1 MRNVSMDTHIK
12 AVGMINIVFGVLGLM
27 AAGIVFIAVA
37 GGGLL
42 SGDEEA
48 ILITSIVA
56 TSVSSIIAIFSIPEI
71 IVGWGILKMKSWG
84 RLLGII
90 IAILDLLALPIGT
103 AFGIYALWVLMNEE
117 TEQIFK
123 QHQPGGVVVEE
134 GLN

>member
-1 MRNVSMDTHIK
+1 METHIK
-12 AVGMINIVFGVLGLM
+12 VVGLINIVFGILGLM

-56 TSVSSIIAIFSIPEI
+56 TSVSSVIAIFSIPEI

-84 RLLGII
+84 RILGIV
-90 IAILDLLALPIGT
+90 IAVLDLLAFPIGT
-103 AFGIYALWVLMNEE
+103 AFGIYGLWVLLNEE

-123 QHQPGGVVVEE
+123 QHQPGGIVTEE
-134 GLN
+134 G